1 MIRINL
7 LPVRAAKRREFGK
20 QQLLLLVLAL
30 VIAFGANFFWWKSV
44 NDASATL
51 DAQIGRTRQ
60 EIAQLEKTIGEVKS
74 ITQEKKALEDKLK
87 ILDDLKKGRTGPVKL
102 MDELSSLIPPK
113 VWLAD
118 YAEQQGAVGL
128 KGKAVTYEDFSV
140 FVKKMKASR
149 HFHDVTIRKATQRN
163 DGVVEWDVTCVADY
177 SA

>member
-30 VIAFGANFFWWKSV
+30 IIAFGANFFWWKNV
-44 NDASATL
+44 NDANNTL

-60 EIAQLEKTIGEVKS
+60 EIAQLEKTIGEVKT
-74 ITQEKKALEDKLK
+74 ITQEKNALNDKLK

-102 MDELSSLIPPK
+102 MDELSGLIPAK
-113 VWLAD
+113 VWLSD
-118 YAEQQGAVGL
+118 YTEQQGAVIL
-128 KGKAVTYEDFSV
+128 RGKAVTYEDLSV
-140 FVKKMKASR
+140 FSKKMKASK
-149 HFHDVTIRKATQRN
+149 HFHDVNIKNAKQGS
-163 DGVVEWDVTCVADY
+163 DGVVLWEISCVADY